1 MTRVP
6 STCVGA
12 TYAVTVTTSHVVRIE
27 KLVAG
32 GDGLARMDDGR
43 VVFVPGVLGG
53 ELVEISLEESRPD
66 FGRGA
71 LLSIVEPSAQRRVPP
86 CPHVAEGCGGCD
98 WQHVER
104 RVQGQAKLAIVQEA
118 YARTA
123 KLEVAPQL
131 RRVTEDARRTTVRM
145 VSSPDGQ
152 LGFRAHESHE
162 IVPVSR
168 CGVAHDLINEFISS
182 PVLDGAGEVTIRVG
196 ARTGDI
202 GVWAHEG
209 NLARSLPAGIKTGER
224 GAVSERI
231 GDHLFRVSMGSFFQS
246 SPEAAELIIDSVSRR
261 LDALG
266 IEGGLLCD
274 AYGGVGLFSLA
285 FADRFDEVLLVESS
299 ESACRDAVRNL
310 AECAAVIEQA
320 NMDNWES
327 AEADVVIADPSR
339 AGLGKHGA
347 AAVIDTGAPTVILVS
362 CDPVAGA
369 RDARLLV
376 NAGYEIGEVEVLDIF
391 PETHH
396 VEVVAAFSL

>member
-1 MTRVP
+1 M
-6 STCVGA
+6 
-12 TYAVTVTTSHVVRIE
+12 TYADTVTTRHSVRIE

-43 VVFVPGVLGG
+43 VVFIPGVLAD
-53 ELVEISLEESRPD
+53 EVVEISLAESRSD
-66 FGRGA
+66 FGRGT

-86 CPHVAEGCGGCD
+86 CPHVEQGCGGCD
-98 WQHVER
+98 WQHIER
-104 RVQGQAKLAIVQEA
+104 RIQGQAKLAIVKEA
-118 YARTA
+118 YTRTA
-123 KLEVAPQL
+123 KLDVEPQL
-131 RRVTEDARRTTVRM
+131 RRITEDARRTTVRM
-145 VSSPDGQ
+145 VSTSDGT
-152 LGFRAHESHE
+152 LGFRAHESHD
-162 IVPVSR
+162 IIPVSQ
-168 CGVAHDLINEFISS
+168 CGVSHQLINDFIAS

-202 GVWAHEG
+202 GVWAHDG
-209 NLARSLPAGIKTGER
+209 KLARTLPAGLKTGER
-224 GAVSERI
+224 STITERV
-231 GDHLFRVSMGSFFQS
+231 GDHTYKVSMGSFFQS

-261 LDALG
+261 LDTLG

-285 FADRFDEVLLVESS
+285 FSERFDEVLLVESS

-327 AEADVVIADPSR
+327 AEADVVIADPAR
-339 AGLGKHGA
+339 QGLGKHGA

-376 NAGYEIGEVEVLDIF
+376 NAGYTIGEVEVLDIF

-396 VEVVAAFSL
+396 VEVVAAFSR